1 MVIVF
6 TILRAT
12 NSQIHMKKAFLYF
25 ATLGLLLIA
34 SSFSQNETTGVQWVD
49 ITKIDSLLKAD
60 PKPVFIDVRAD
71 WCGMCTKF
79 DKTTLQE
86 ESIVKTLNENFYAV
100 HFDFHDK
107 RNISFN
113 GTKYS
118 SEGKFHSLAKQFE
131 ATGLPTLIFFDKD
144 YNKIHFSQGYYNEKD
159 FGRLLNEILEKEANK
174 K

>member
-1 MVIVF
+1 
-6 TILRAT
+6 
-12 NSQIHMKKAFLYF
+12 MKKSLF
-25 ATLGLLLIA
+25 LLIVI
-34 SSFSQNETTGVQWVD
+34 SLTKTVLSFAQNENTGVQWVD
-49 ITKIDSLLKAD
+49 ITKIDSLLKAN

-86 ESIVKTLNENFYAV
+86 EGIAKTLNENFYAV

-107 RNISFN
+107 REITFN
-113 GTKYS
+113 GTTYS

-131 ATGLPTLIFFDKD
+131 ATGLPTLIFFNKE

-159 FGRLLNEILEKEANK
+159 FSRLLNEILEKEANK
-174 K
+174 N